1 MSYDAVIFDCD
12 GTLVDSEGLACQAI
26 VDHAAA
32 FGVRLTLADA
42 VARFT
47 GGRMADVVTFLEG
60 LRGAPLPADFVAGVR
75 TRMAAAFAA
84 HLRPID
90 GALDL
95 VRSLAL
101 PHCVASSGPR
111 EKIELTL
118 SITGLLPYFEGRI
131 FSAYEVGSWKPNPA
145 LFLHAAR
152 KLGADPQ
159 RCAVVEDS
167 THGIEA
173 GLAAGMTVFAL
184 VDGAARPDLPREA
197 RPIGNLRELIP
208 LLR

>member
-32 FGVRLTLADA
+32 FGVRLTLTDA

-47 GGRMADVVTFLEG
+47 GGRMADVVAYLEK
-60 LRGAPLPADFVAGVR
+60 LRGAPLPADFTAEVR
-75 TRMAAAFAA
+75 ERMAAAFVAN
-84 HLRPID
+84 LRPID

-95 VRSLAL
+95 VRSLTL

-111 EKIELTL
+111 EKIELSL

-131 FSAYEVGSWKPNPA
+131 FSAYEVGSWKPDPA

-152 KLGADPQ
+152 ALGADAR

-167 THGIEA
+167 GHGIEA

-184 VDGAARPDLPREA
+184 VDGTARPDLPRGVQ
-197 RPIGNLRELIP
+197 PIGNLRELIP